1 MKKAVIVL
9 HSSPY
14 APDKRAWTALRLGG
28 AMLAD
33 NKEVCLFLVEEGAQL
48 ADPNLPVDDA
58 CRVLFEELMDV
69 GLAVE
74 ICGATLKKLGW
85 EESSL
90 PSAVKRSSM
99 KNLSALLT
107 DATEVVTL

>member
-1 MKKAVIVL
+1 MKKAVIIL

-48 ADPNLPVDDA
+48 ADANLPADDP
-58 CRVLFEELMDV
+58 CRLLFKELMDV

-85 EESSL
+85 EEAAL
-90 PSAVKRSSM
+90 APGINRSSM
-99 KNLSALLT
+99 KNLSTLLS